1 MGKQEGENSDETD
14 EGADHATGRLD
25 NVDRCS
31 SCAGRPRIMLT
42 VEECQLPVLGAN
54 MRSSVR
60 RTLKRNHE
68 I

>member
-25 NVDRCS
+25 NVDWCS
-31 SCAGRPRIMLT
+31 SCAGCRITLT
-42 VEECQLPVLGAN
+42 VEECQFPVLGAN